1 MVMLGALAIAMIAG
15 CTPLE
20 ERVDLLY
27 AEWCAT
33 SERVTVECVYDGD
46 TFYVGGC
53 SDSEADDTIRL
64 LGIQAPELR
73 GGDNGEEPECYGTE
87 AADFLAELL
96 EGQTVVLEY
105 DVECTG
111 VFGRT
116 LAWVWLEG
124 TDPAVISMLQ
134 DLDGLGMIDDTSYE
148 VLVNEL
154 MLRAGYAEL
163 YENDVA
169 NNIRY
174 DEYLDEAVEDAEE
187 EAAGLWGECSL

>member
-1 MVMLGALAIAMIAG
+1 
-15 CTPLE
+15 
-20 ERVDLLY
+20 
-27 AEWCAT
+27 AT

-134 DLDGLGMIDDTSYE
+134 ELDGLGMIDDTSYE